1 MNGKR
6 CRYCNDW
13 CDPSGPHVCR
23 KCSVT
28 FHVVVRVDRPGK
40 VPVMPW
46 LATAQQAAPW
56 SPYPVGTDDATLAAW
71 EEAYVRMGVL
81 TPEEVAGARELA
93 RAGEARR

>member
-1 MNGKR
+1 MNLHGKR

-28 FHVVVRVDRPGK
+28 FHVVVRVDQPGK
-40 VPVMPW
+40 APVSPG

-56 SPYPVGTDDATLAAW
+56 SPYPVGSDLATAVRWA
-71 EEAYVRMGVL
+71 EVYVRMGVL
-81 TPEEVAGARELA
+81 TPEEAAGITELGGA
-93 RAGEARR
+93 A